1 MSTRLAQLR
10 PLRCEA
16 FNLTPP
22 TACEQRPSDGS
33 AKPCWHGSQ
42 ARTIHHFACH
52 SGRRVPPARNNML
65 VQRIPGLDQPPFEAS
80 AHPTSLSLLL
90 ALDPNCPVE
99 ALRSG
104 TREKWWSP
112 LRCSRM
118 RLASLAEG
126 AKSSSVLGRLHA
138 SRFFFAWKSTARTR
152 TYRSYLVCPRD
163 TTMCPRELH
172 RQRISSALDGVQRV
186 ISGANTEVVPTAS
199 VRRSSLF

>member
-1 MSTRLAQLR
+1 
-10 PLRCEA
+10 
-16 FNLTPP
+16 
-22 TACEQRPSDGS
+22 
-33 AKPCWHGSQ
+33 
-42 ARTIHHFACH
+42 
-52 SGRRVPPARNNML
+52 ML
-65 VQRIPGLDQPPFEAS
+65 VQRILGLDQPPFEAS

-152 TYRSYLVCPRD
+152 TYRSYLAPLYARETPRCVLVSC
-163 TTMCPRELH
+163 T
-172 RQRISSALDGVQRV
+172 SSG
-186 ISGANTEVVPTAS
+186 S
-199 VRRSSLF
+199 VLP